1 MNRKELKNRGLEVL
15 KSHYWVIVLIMA
27 FTSFIGIENASSF
40 GSLKK
45 ALSREITL
53 DTDGISNTV
62 LDERFGGIAD
72 VFQYV
77 ANGFGAD
84 QVWDSATKLK
94 DNISESG
101 DKIKDGLSNGI
112 IEGKDSLIDG
122 VIGIKDGLTEVK
134 DSVSQVTGNLNGESR
149 EPSYIGPVEVG
160 TTQGVFASIAN
171 ALTSGKLFT
180 KLFTGIASIV
190 RSDNIAS
197 IIIIGIMMLMAVFIW
212 YFILNVFKV
221 VSIRFVLESRTY
233 ETVPVRRVFYLVK
246 SGRWFQTAWAL
257 FTTTL
262 ITALW
267 SLTLF
272 GGFIKAYQ
280 YMLVPYILSENP
292 SVTGKEAR
300 KLSTKMMDG
309 HKWEAFK
316 LGLSFIGWKFLSLFT
331 FGLLELCFVNAY
343 EAAVFGEYYS
353 ELRIEAKKKKKEIP
367 EADLL
372 NDRFLYVKADDE
384 HIDEAYADIKSLAE
398 EELPVPQKMKGV
410 SGFIARNFG
419 VVLFANKEEKKLC
432 EYEEHQQ
439 KIKTRQDVFDKKI
452 YPFRLF
458 PAYRKTFLHAIK
470 APNIE
475 YLHYVRRYS
484 IWSIILLFF
493 SFSFMGWLWEIGIHL
508 YEDGVFV
515 NRGFLNGPYVPIYGC
530 GSVFILVFLNRL
542 RSKPFLEFTSIILLC
557 GIMEY
562 GTATVLDF
570 VYHAKWWDYSGYF
583 LNIQGRIC
591 AEGLLIFGVFG
602 CLVVYFFGP
611 VFDNLFRKWRL
622 RVVAPICIALLV
634 VFMGDIIYSSVNPNT
649 GAGITEYPA
658 QHPENV
664 QRDNSD

>member
-1 MNRKELKNRGLEVL
+1 MNRKELKNRGLEIL
-15 KSHYWVIVLIMA
+15 KTHYWVIVLIMA
-27 FTSFIGIENASSF
+27 FTSFIGVENASSF

-45 ALSREITL
+45 ALSKDVSINA
-53 DTDGISNTV
+53 DGISNSV

-72 VFQYV
+72 VFQYIS
-77 ANGFGAD
+77 NGFGAD
-84 QVWDSATKLK
+84 KVWDSATKLK
-94 DNISESG
+94 ENIAESG
-101 DKIKDGLSNGI
+101 DKIKDGLSIGLS
-112 IEGKDSLIDG
+112 EGKDSLIDG

-134 DSVSQVTGNLNGESR
+134 DSVSEVANSINGNT
-149 EPSYIGPVEVG
+149 EPTYIGPVEVG
-160 TTQGVFASIAN
+160 KTQGVFASIAN
-171 ALTSGKLFT
+171 SLTSGKLFT

-197 IIIIGIMMLMAVFIW
+197 IIIIVLMMLMAIFIW
-212 YFILNVFKV
+212 YFVLSVFKV

-233 ETVPVRRVFYLVK
+233 ETVPVRRVFFLIK
-246 SGRWFQTAWAL
+246 SGRWFQSAWAL
-257 FTTTL
+257 FTTSV

-267 SLTLF
+267 ALTLF
-272 GGFIKAYQ
+272 GGFVKAYQ

-300 KLSTKMMDG
+300 RLSTKMMDG

-316 LGLSFIGWKFLSLFT
+316 LSISFIGWRILSLFT
-331 FGLLELCFVNAY
+331 FGLLELFFVNAY
-343 EAAVFGEYYS
+343 EAAVFGEYYAQ
-353 ELRIEAKKKKKEIP
+353 LRIDTKKKKKDIP
-367 EADLL
+367 EVELL

-384 HIDEAYADIKSLAE
+384 HIDEAYADIKQLAE
-398 EELPVPQKMKGV
+398 EQLPVPQKMKGV

-432 EYEEHQQ
+432 EYEEHQL
-439 KIKTRQDVFDKKI
+439 KVKTRQDVFDKKI

-458 PAYRKTFLHAIK
+458 PAYRKTFLHAMT
-470 APNIE
+470 PNIE

-484 IWSIILLFF
+484 IWSIILMFF
-493 SFSFMGWLWEIGIHL
+493 TYSFMGWLWEIALHL

-515 NRGFLNGPYVPIYGC
+515 NRGFLNGPYVPIYGA
-530 GSVFILVFLNRL
+530 GSILILMLLNKF
-542 RSKPFLEFTSIILLC
+542 RSKPVLEFTSIIVLC
-557 GIMEY
+557 GVMEY
-562 GTATVLDF
+562 STATILDF

-602 CLVVYFFGP
+602 SLVVYFLGP
-611 VFDNLFRKWRL
+611 VFDNLFRRWRL

-634 VFMGDIIYSSVNPNT
+634 IFMGDIIYSSANPNT

-658 QHPENV
+658 QHPESV
-664 QRDNSD
+664 KE